1 MNGGVAI
8 EEVVPKVTKCR
19 PNVLVSRDSRPSFY
33 SSFNTTLVLRI
44 NVDT

>member
-8 EEVVPKVTKCR
+8 EEVVPKVTKYR
-19 PNVLVSRDSRPSFY
+19 PNVLVSPDARPSFD
-33 SSFNTTLVLRI
+33 SSSNTTLVLCI